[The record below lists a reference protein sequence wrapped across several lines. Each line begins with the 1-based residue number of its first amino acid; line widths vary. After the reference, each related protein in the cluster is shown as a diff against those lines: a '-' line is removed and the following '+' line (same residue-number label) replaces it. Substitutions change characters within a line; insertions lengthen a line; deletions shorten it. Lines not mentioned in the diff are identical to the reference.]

1 MPQTHL
7 YDLTIRLLLSSWN
20 LMLIPDTVAENNPL
34 AGQINSNEELSISFY
49 YLTHSYCTALHLLWD
64 LSVLGKY
71 KRLITSVTQ
80 TQVVPITTEGLYT
93 QFWWENKSCVN
104 HTILVPDTVT
114 YWTTYLNPYLHCAL
128 DLFQTWKKS
137 WRSHQVVFGCVS
149 EWSCLNDTH
158 SLGSP
163 DSPDNLT

>member
-1 MPQTHL
+1 M
-7 YDLTIRLLLSSWN
+7 
-20 LMLIPDTVAENNPL
+20 
-34 AGQINSNEELSISFY
+34 
-49 YLTHSYCTALHLLWD
+49 
-64 LSVLGKY
+64 LGKY

-104 HTILVPDTVT
+104 HTILVQDTVM

-137 WRSHQVVFGCVS
+137 QRSHQVVFGCNS

-163 DSPDNLT
+163 DSPDNLTWEIQISLSQEQVKSLPFNLTDFMQTHSPTHFFPGHVMLDNCMHIFRLMLEKRSWAQSSAVMESSI